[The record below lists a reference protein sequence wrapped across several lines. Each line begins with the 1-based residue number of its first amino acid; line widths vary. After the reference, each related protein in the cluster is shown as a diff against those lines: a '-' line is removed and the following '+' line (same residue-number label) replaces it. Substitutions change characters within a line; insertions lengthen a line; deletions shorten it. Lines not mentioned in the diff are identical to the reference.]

1 MVLKIVAIVLAAV
14 NLLAFVMWGI
24 DKARAKKGAWRISE
38 GALLLTALLGG
49 GLGALLGMLV
59 FRHKTQKWQFKLG
72 VPICLMYQVGLIVMF
87 WMLSKYWGMSLM

>member
-1 MVLKIVAIVLAAV
+1 MIIKVVAAVLAV
-14 NLLAFVMWGI
+14 INLAAFVMWGV

-38 GALLLTALLGG
+38 SALLLIALLGG

-72 VPICLMYQVGLIVMF
+72 VPVCLMYQVGLILMVWF
-87 WMLSKYWGMSLM
+87 LTKYWGLSF